1 MTTLPAMRLPG
12 PLTLSNWIGFRP
24 AELIRLCRTWTLRLE
39 RAYTPPEVSTIS
51 VFSRITPVEL
61 RIRTPNPP
69 HGPIRESRMTMSV
82 DLLMTMQ
89 SPSGLVTCT
98 PSMTTFRFRDTVI
111 GPWWAS
117 SSRGPD
123 GVGVPVVEGA
133 VPSGPGGADVTVELG
148 ASVVAT
154 PPPSVVS
161 ELAQAETNNDNDKPN
176 AIHPAL
182 TTGRIPGT

>member
-82 DLLMTMQ
+82 DLLMTLQ
-89 SPSGLVTCT
+89 SPSGSVTFGR
-98 PSMTTFRFRDTVI
+98 PITTCPLPALAF
-111 GPWWAS
+111 GACWAAR
-117 SSRGPD
+117 SRGPEG
-123 GVGVPVVEGA
+123 GVVPVVEGA
-133 VPSGPGGADVTVELG
+133 GPSGPGGADVTVELG
-148 ASVVAT
+148 ASVV
-154 PPPSVVS
+154 PPPPPPVVS
-161 ELAQAETNNDNDKPN
+161 ELAHAATNNDNDK
-176 AIHPAL
+176 
-182 TTGRIPGT
+182 